1 MKNKVLIVVLSVLYI
16 FFMYLIQLYLI
27 DNNDIFGVK
36 PNIILVTCVVFTL
49 IFGIYKGTAFSFL
62 VGCITDL
69 LFTQEPIFIVIY
81 TLCALVVG
89 LLENDTKND
98 NIAFKVAVI
107 FSATATFEVIQYIFY
122 AVKSATFFNIFYL
135 LKQIMIASM
144 LNVAIG
150 FLVLKLIDVAIEL
163 SEIKNRKNMS
173 GF

>member
-1 MKNKVLIVVLSVLYI
+1 MKNKVLIVVSSVVYI

-36 PNIILVTCVVFTL
+36 PNIILVTCTVFTL
-49 IFGIYKGTAFSFL
+49 IFGIYKGTVFSF
-62 VGCITDL
+62 GIGYITDL
-69 LFTQEPIFIVIY
+69 LFTQKPIFIVIY
-81 TLCALVVG
+81 TLCALIVS
-89 LLENDTKND
+89 LLENYTKND

-107 FSATATFEVIQYIFY
+107 FFSTAAFEIIQYIFY
-122 AVKSATFFNIFYL
+122 AVESATFFNVFYL

-150 FLVLKLIDVAIEL
+150 FFVLKLIDGLIEL
-163 SEIKNRKNMS
+163 SEMKSRKNMS